1 MKHAI
6 LTSIIGGMLL
16 GAATEVHAEQ
26 TWVNGVTQD
35 SGWIDFDKTHA
46 DDQLADNDNLLCW
59 AASASCILDY
69 WQSLYITSSSV
80 PTGKGIWQRYNE
92 ASASMTGNPVL
103 GIQWW
108 IGGNYGDE
116 SADRGYYS
124 IPTNRCAIQT
134 DINQFGGYYWN
145 AIPGTNEEKIEHL
158 GNFLSYSAY
167 NNVDFS
173 TAIINQLSIAPIS
186 LGIVGE
192 SLSGHSITLWGV
204 EYTEDADGNPT
215 ISSMWITDSDDYTNE
230 IVEIGTYH
238 KEGDNKIYLDY
249 YFLQGVYIAEIISVN
264 IAESDTWALQRI
276 PEPVTS
282 TLSIAALVALLS
294 RRRRR

>member
-1 MKHAI
+1 MKRALLTAI
-6 LTSIIGGMLL
+6 TGGVLL
-16 GAATEVHAEQ
+16 GAATEVYAAQ

-46 DDQLADNDNLLCW
+46 DDHLADNDDLLCW

-69 WQSLYITSSSV
+69 WQSLYITSASV
-80 PTGKGIWQRYNE
+80 PAGEGIWQRYNE
-92 ASASMTGNPVL
+92 ASASMTGNPIL

-108 IGGNYGDE
+108 ISGNYGDE
-116 SADRGYYS
+116 NAGRAKYT
-124 IPTNRCAIQT
+124 IPANLCAIQT
-134 DINQFGGYYWN
+134 DLNQFDGYYWD
-145 AIPGTNEEKIEHL
+145 AIPGTYNDKIEHL

-167 NNVDFS
+167 NDIDFS
-173 TAIINQLSIAPIS
+173 TAIINQLGSAPIS
-186 LGIVGE
+186 LGIKGK
-192 SLSGHSITLWGV
+192 SLAGHSITLWGV
-204 EYTEDADGNPT
+204 EYTEDSEGNPT

-230 IVEIGTYH
+230 IVELETYY

-249 YFLQGVYIAEIISVN
+249 DFLQGIYIAEIISVN
-264 IAESDTWALQRI
+264 VAESDTWALQRI

-282 TLSIAALVALLS
+282 TLSIAGLVALLS

>member
-1 MKHAI
+1 MKQVLLAS
-6 LTSIIGGMLL
+6 LIGSALL
-16 GAATEVHAEQ
+16 GAAPGVHAAQ

-35 SGWIDFDKTHA
+35 SGWIDFDKTSA

-69 WQSLYITSSSV
+69 WQGLYITSSSV
-80 PTGKGIWQRYNE
+80 PTGEGIWQRYNE

-103 GIQWW
+103 AIQWW
-108 IGGNYGDE
+108 MGGNYGDE
-116 SADRGYYS
+116 SADRAKYT
-124 IPTNRCAIQT
+124 IPANLCAIQT
-134 DINQFGGYYWN
+134 DLNQFGGYYWD
-145 AIPGTNEEKIEHL
+145 AIPGTNKDKTEHL

-167 NNVDFS
+167 EDIDLS
-173 TAIINQLSIAPIS
+173 TAIINQLSSAPIS
-186 LGIVGE
+186 LGIKGK
-192 SLSGHSITLWGV
+192 SFAGHSITLWGV
-204 EYTEDADGNPT
+204 EYTEDAEGNPT
-215 ISSMWITDSDDYTNE
+215 ISSMWITDSDGYTNE
-230 IVEIGTYH
+230 IVELETYY

-249 YFLQGVYIAEIISVN
+249 NFLHGIYIDEIISVN
-264 IAESDTWALQRI
+264 VSESDTWALQRI

>member
-1 MKHAI
+1 MKRALLTAI
-6 LTSIIGGMLL
+6 TGGVLL
-16 GAATEVHAEQ
+16 GAATEVYAAQ

-35 SGWIDFDKTHA
+35 NGWIDFDKTS
-46 DDQLADNDNLLCW
+46 DDDHLADNDDLLCW

-69 WQSLYITSSSV
+69 WQSLYITSASV
-80 PTGKGIWQRYNE
+80 PAGEGIWQRYNE

-116 SADRGYYS
+116 NADRAKYT
-124 IPTNRCAIQT
+124 IPANLCAIQT
-134 DINQFGGYYWN
+134 DLNQFGGYYWD
-145 AIPGTNEEKIEHL
+145 AIPGTNKDKTEHL
-158 GNFLSYSAY
+158 GNFLSYSTY
-167 NNVDFS
+167 EDIDLS
-173 TAIINQLSIAPIS
+173 TAIINQLSSAPIS
-186 LGIVGE
+186 LGIKGK
-192 SLSGHSITLWGV
+192 SFAGHSITLWGV
-204 EYTEDADGNPT
+204 EYTEDSEGNPT
-215 ISSMWITDSDDYTNE
+215 ISSMWITDSDDYPNE
-230 IVEIGTYH
+230 IVELETYY

-249 YFLQGVYIAEIISVN
+249 YFLQGIYIAEIISVN
-264 IAESDTWALQRI
+264 VAESDTWALQRI

>member
-69 WQSLYITSSSV
+69 WQSLYITSASV
-80 PTGKGIWQRYNE
+80 PAGEGIWQRYNE
-92 ASASMTGNPVL
+92 ASASMTGNPIL

-108 IGGNYGDE
+108 ISGNYGDE
-116 SADRGYYS
+116 NADRANYT
-124 IPTNRCAIQT
+124 IPANLCAIQT
-134 DINQFGGYYWN
+134 DLNQFDGYYWD
-145 AIPGTNEEKIEHL
+145 AIPGTNMDKTEHL

-167 NNVDFS
+167 NDIDFS
-173 TAIINQLSIAPIS
+173 TAIINQLGSAPIS
-186 LGIVGE
+186 LGIKGK
-192 SLSGHSITLWGV
+192 SLAGHSITLWGV
-204 EYTEDADGNPT
+204 EYTEDAEGNPT
-215 ISSMWITDSDDYTNE
+215 ISSMWITDSDDYTNK
-230 IVEIGTYH
+230 IVELETYY

-249 YFLQGVYIAEIISVN
+249 YMLQGIYIAEIISVN
-264 IAESDTWALQRI
+264 VAESDTWALQRI

-282 TLSIAALVALLS
+282 TLSIAGLVALLS

>member
-1 MKHAI
+1 MKRALLTAI
-6 LTSIIGGMLL
+6 TGGVLL
-16 GAATEVHAEQ
+16 GAATEVYAAQ

-35 SGWIDFDKTHA
+35 NGWIDFDKTS
-46 DDQLADNDNLLCW
+46 DDDHLADNDDLLCW

-69 WQSLYITSSSV
+69 WQSLYITSASV
-80 PTGKGIWQRYNE
+80 PAGEGIWQRYNE

-116 SADRGYYS
+116 NADRAKYT
-124 IPTNRCAIQT
+124 IPANLCAIQT
-134 DINQFGGYYWN
+134 DLNQFGGYYWD
-145 AIPGTNEEKIEHL
+145 AIPGTNKDKTEHL
-158 GNFLSYSAY
+158 GNFLSYSTY
-167 NNVDFS
+167 EDIDLS
-173 TAIINQLSIAPIS
+173 TAIINQLSSAPIS
-186 LGIVGE
+186 LGIKGK
-192 SLSGHSITLWGV
+192 SLAGHSITLWGV
-204 EYTEDADGNPT
+204 EYTEDAEGNPT
-215 ISSMWITDSDDYTNE
+215 ISSMWITDSDDYPNE
-230 IVEIGTYH
+230 IVELETYY

-249 YFLQGVYIAEIISVN
+249 DMRQGIYIAEIISVN
-264 IAESDTWALQRI
+264 VAESDTWALQRI